1 MIDIGFTFG
10 IAIYG
15 MIWFVTLFTVLPFG
29 VVTQDE
35 AGDVEPGTPP
45 QPRQRPATRRPAA
58 RRPAPRRGPATRP
71 GIVRFRKPVSMR
83 PARQR

>member
-1 MIDIGFTFG
+1 MIDIGLTFG

-35 AGDVEPGTPP
+35 AGDVEPGSPGSA
-45 QPRQRPATRRPAA
+45 PANVRIGRKLLIT
-58 RRPAPRRGPATRP
+58 TLVSTVLFSIVYWLFTSDILV
-71 GIVRFRKPVSMR
+71 GI
-83 PARQR
+83 

>member
-10 IAIYG
+10 VAIYG

-35 AGDVEPGTPP
+35 AGDVEPGSPGSA
-45 QPRQRPATRRPAA
+45 PA
-58 RRPAPRRGPATRP
+58 
-71 GIVRFRKPVSMR
+71 IVRIGRKLLITTFISSVLFIIVYWFLTSDILVGI
-83 PARQR
+83 

>member
-15 MIWFVTLFTVLPFG
+15 MIWFVTLFMVLPFG

-35 AGDVEPGTPP
+35 AGDVEPGSPGSA
-45 QPRQRPATRRPAA
+45 PANLLIGRKLLITTLVASVLFII
-58 RRPAPRRGPATRP
+58 TYWLLTSDILV
-71 GIVRFRKPVSMR
+71 GI
-83 PARQR
+83 

>member
-10 IAIYG
+10 VAIYG

-35 AGDVEPGTPP
+35 AGDVEPGSPGSA
-45 QPRQRPATRRPAA
+45 PANIRIGRKLLIT
-58 RRPAPRRGPATRP
+58 TLVSTVLFIIVYWLLTSDILD
-71 GIVRFRKPVSMR
+71 GI
-83 PARQR
+83 

>member
-10 IAIYG
+10 VAIYG

-35 AGDVEPGTPP
+35 AGNVEPGSPSSA
-45 QPRQRPATRRPAA
+45 PANVSIGRKLLIT
-58 RRPAPRRGPATRP
+58 TFISSVLFIIVYWLLTSDILV
-71 GIVRFRKPVSMR
+71 GI
-83 PARQR
+83 